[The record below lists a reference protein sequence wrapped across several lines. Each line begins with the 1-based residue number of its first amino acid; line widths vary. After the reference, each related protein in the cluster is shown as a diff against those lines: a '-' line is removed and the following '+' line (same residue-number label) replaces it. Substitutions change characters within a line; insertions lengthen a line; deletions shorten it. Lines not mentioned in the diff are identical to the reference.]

1 MIKKEDI
8 ENSIDWNFFYEL
20 LSTYLPSN
28 YEENSIIFLKNK
40 LKEYGLKGEY
50 TLGGDVTVNM
60 EGRKEVN
67 VLLDAHLDEIH
78 QRVVNIS
85 DEGYL
90 VAKPFGTIV
99 EFLLGKRVVVHGRKE
114 VLNGVIIIPPA
125 HFIKEKMSELN
136 EINNMLKEKYLW
148 IDIGTKSKEES
159 EKFVSIGDAVTFPI
173 EINELKNNCI
183 VSKGLDNRIGAF
195 ALSQVLKILGEN
207 GNSFGLP
214 NIIANFSNREE
225 VGHGVYLREEN
236 MNLDYI
242 IVLDTNID
250 TSTPV
255 AKSAQYT
262 VVEIG
267 KGPIICKNLETTPKT
282 AEDLEDLCKKINIP
296 YQTSF
301 NTHLG
306 GTNLFGYRKYDT
318 ETIFTGVGIRNIHS
332 SVETCKKEDI
342 TDLIVLVCNYLLGL

>member
-8 ENSIDWNFFYEL
+8 ENSIDWDFFYEL
-20 LSTYLPSN
+20 LSSYLPSN
-28 YEENSIIFLKNK
+28 YEEDSIIFLKDK
-40 LKEYGLKGEY
+40 LKEYGLEGEY

-60 EGRKEVN
+60 KGKKEVN

-90 VAKPFGTIV
+90 VTKPFGTIV

-114 VLNGVIIIPPA
+114 GLNGVIIIPPA
-125 HFIKEKMSELN
+125 HFIKNEKMTELN
-136 EINNMLKEKYLW
+136 EMNNMIKEKYLW

-173 EINELKNNCI
+173 EINELKNNCL

-195 ALSQVLKILGEN
+195 ALSQVLKIMQK
-207 GNSFGLP
+207 NSFRFP

-236 MNLDYI
+236 MKLDYI

-255 AKSAQYT
+255 AKSPQYT

-267 KGPIICKNLETTPKT
+267 KGPIICKNLETTLKT
-282 AEDLEDLCKKINIP
+282 AGDLEDLCKRINIP

-318 ETIFTGVGIRNIHS
+318 ETVFTGVAIRNIHS

-342 TDLIVLVCNYLLGL
+342 TNLIVLVCNYLLSL